1 MIKISKLFIPCKRE
15 PESLTK
21 NVTDTLKR
29 FRIMIQIFTEV
40 STGYGLYESD
50 FIFKKIAKQSFLN
63 LGLSHCLF
71 GTKAIQRNEQDL

>member
-50 FIFKKIAKQSFLN
+50 FI
-63 LGLSHCLF
+63 
-71 GTKAIQRNEQDL
+71 